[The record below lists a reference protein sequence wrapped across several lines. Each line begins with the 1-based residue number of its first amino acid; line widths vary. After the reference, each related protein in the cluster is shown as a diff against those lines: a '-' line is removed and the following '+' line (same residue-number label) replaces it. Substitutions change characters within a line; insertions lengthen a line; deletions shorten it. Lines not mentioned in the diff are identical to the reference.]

1 MLDASALAAI
11 LVAVFVYAALTG
23 CGAQGVHGAGLSA
36 VVWRALWALAA
47 GALMAVS
54 VKRRA
59 GNATRL
65 ALLQRR
71 LGREPSAHAHAHD
84 ADDARAAGVEYAS
97 ERFPR

>member
-1 MLDASALAAI
+1 
-11 LVAVFVYAALTG
+11 
-23 CGAQGVHGAGLSA
+23 VHGAGLSA
-36 VVWRALWALAA
+36 VVWRALCALAA

-54 VKRRA
+54 VKQRA
-59 GNATRL
+59 GDATRL

-71 LGREPSAHAHAHD
+71 LGREPSAHAHAHADD